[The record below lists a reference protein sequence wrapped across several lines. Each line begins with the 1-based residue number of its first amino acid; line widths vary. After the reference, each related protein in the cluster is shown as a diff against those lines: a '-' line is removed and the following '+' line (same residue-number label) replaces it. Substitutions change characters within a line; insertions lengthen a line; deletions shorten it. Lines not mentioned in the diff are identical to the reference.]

1 MKAIVIGATGA
12 VGRDLLDVLVR
23 DPRYE
28 QVLAFAR
35 RDPGMKAA
43 NLRFYRVD
51 FERPEEWR
59 EMVRGDV
66 LFSALGTSKKQAGSK
81 EAQYHVDYDYQVGFA
96 RIARENGVPRMV
108 LVSSVGANPSSRW
121 FYLRI
126 KGQIEEDIA
135 ALHFDG
141 LTILQPPSLIRKHA
155 KRLLEVLSVKFISL
169 LNLVG
174 FARSMAPIS
183 TETVASCMAEAGA
196 ESFCGIRRIVGQEI
210 RRIPR

>member
-12 VGRDLLDVLVR
+12 VGMELLDVLIR

-35 RDPGMKAA
+35 RDPGMKAEK
-43 NLRFYRVD
+43 LRFYRVD
-51 FERPEEWR
+51 FNRPEEWQ

-81 EAQYHVDYDYQVGFA
+81 EAQYHIDYDYQVGVA

-108 LVSSVGANPSSRW
+108 LVSSVGANSSSRW
-121 FYLRI
+121 FYLRL

-135 ALHFDG
+135 ALRFDG

-155 KRLLEVLSVKFISL
+155 KRRMEVLSVKFIQL
-169 LNLVG
+169 LNLAG
-174 FARSMAPIS
+174 LARRMAPVS
-183 TETVASCMAEAGA
+183 TETVASCMAETGA
-196 ESFCGIRRIVGQEI
+196 ESFCGIRRITGQEI
-210 RRIPR
+210 RRISR

>member
-35 RDPGMKAA
+35 RDPGMKVA

-121 FYLRI
+121 FYLRL

>member
-121 FYLRI
+121 FYLRL

-141 LTILQPPSLIRKHA
+141 LTILQPPLLIRKHA

-210 RRIPR
+210 HRIPR

>member
-12 VGRDLLDVLVR
+12 VGMELLDVLIR

-35 RDPGMKAA
+35 RDPGMKAEK
-43 NLRFYRVD
+43 LRFYRVD
-51 FERPEEWR
+51 FNRPEEWQ

-81 EAQYHVDYDYQVGFA
+81 EAQYHIDYDYQVGVA

-108 LVSSVGANPSSRW
+108 LVSSVGANSSSRW
-121 FYLRI
+121 FYLRL

-135 ALHFDG
+135 ALRFDG

-155 KRLLEVLSVKFISL
+155 KRRMEVLSVKFIQL
-169 LNLVG
+169 LNLAG
-174 FARSMAPIS
+174 LARSMAPVS
-183 TETVASCMAEAGA
+183 TETVASCMAETGA
-196 ESFCGIRRIVGQEI
+196 EPFCGIRRITGQEI
-210 RRIPR
+210 RRISR

>member
-121 FYLRI
+121 FYLRL

>member
-121 FYLRI
+121 FYLRL

-210 RRIPR
+210 CRIPR